1 MKKNLPAFT
10 IAELLVTLFIAVIFV
25 TAGYQ
30 MYTAVIADSG
40 NARAEARA
48 SNVAYDYIRQY
59 AASTSIVSPCVA
71 STPLTNSAITVDYLT
86 NVTVSVAISCPYAST
101 TSVSEVTVTVKYN
114 TPQAQVVY
122 ATMVKD

>member
-1 MKKNLPAFT
+1 MKNTKPAFT

-30 MYTAVIADSG
+30 LYTAIIADSG

-48 SNVAYDYIRQY
+48 SNVAYEYIRRY
-59 AASTSIVSPCVA
+59 SANATKPCTA
-71 STPLTNSAITVDYLT
+71 STPLTNSSVTVDYLT
-86 NVTVSVAISCPYAST
+86 NVTVSVAITCPYGTSF
-101 TSVSEVTVTVKYN
+101 SVSEVTVTVKYN

-122 ATMVKD
+122 ATMVKP